1 MPLETL
7 PGKLNQVQFQFGSF
21 LVCLSLF
28 VRFFRLHWIH
38 TIPYSTILQLK
49 SILIFIFFITYHIS
63 QTIRNALNSRRRM
76 MSTNIYD
83 AAVRAD
89 KHNNVKK
96 KLLSDPATYP
106 LIFILAVA
114 MSGCTGFGL
123 WFLGNN
129 SDVRINTTKR
139 AQIIRDWSKE

>member
-1 MPLETL
+1 
-7 PGKLNQVQFQFGSF
+7 
-21 LVCLSLF
+21 
-28 VRFFRLHWIH
+28 
-38 TIPYSTILQLK
+38 
-49 SILIFIFFITYHIS
+49 
-63 QTIRNALNSRRRM
+63 